1 MKKLIALAA
10 VVAALVL
17 PGSAQAWC
25 WGETIEKGQ
34 YWYPTGTTFFYWWG
48 YHRGGTLARAP
59 GVQLTFA
66 VTIPMVLA
74 AIALVLASA
83 LA

>member
-48 YHRGGTLARAP
+48 YHVCMPPLDHGEGYWALFPTGGGGYEL
-59 GVQLTFA
+59 
-66 VTIPMVLA
+66 M
-74 AIALVLASA
+74 SA
-83 LA
+83 L